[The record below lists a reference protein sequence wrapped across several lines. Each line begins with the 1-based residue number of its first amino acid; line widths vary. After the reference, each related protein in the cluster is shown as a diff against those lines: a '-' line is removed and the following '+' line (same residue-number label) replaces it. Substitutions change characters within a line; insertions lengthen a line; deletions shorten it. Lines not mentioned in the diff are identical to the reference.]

1 MRLAPL
7 EMAEVMILAAP
18 RYTWGDV
25 RSMSGSWFVQKD
37 RYRMSRWLNSDV
49 INFVNK

>member
-25 RSMSGSWFVQKD
+25 RSMSGSWCVQKG
-37 RYRMSRWLNSDV
+37 RYILEWLNSDV